1 MSRRELRRV
10 RVDDLSEEQLEIVR
24 DAVSGALVA
33 RAAPDRTARKVMA
46 RIAREVDEIDEGLFE
61 RYEEAVAEHDA
72 LHAFVAR
79 FEEVD
84 GDA

>member
-1 MSRRELRRV
+1 
-10 RVDDLSEEQLEIVR
+10 
-24 DAVSGALVA
+24 
-33 RAAPDRTARKVMA
+33 MA
-46 RIAREVDEIDEGLFE
+46 RIAREVDEVDEGLFE